1 MSTFV
6 ELQDRT
12 LDGSKRDG
20 LSNRTEI
27 KSLVNQVYLEL
38 HSLLRLKMTVVTKT
52 LTVNDDT
59 YSIATDLLI
68 TDMQDLRH
76 ITIIDSQSA
85 QNYLLQ
91 PMPVD
96 YLLMLKQTQSTAGG
110 NMNYY
115 ALDGLDSLLFYPAPT
130 TTTTQATITY
140 VARPAVL
147 VSDGDI
153 PANLPVEFHDVIALG
168 AIARSVRTMHP
179 MYYAQYYAAYRQG
192 IGDIRKWKNRFDN
205 SQPKLAIVRGSRVPG
220 FPHDN
225 STYYTG
231 MQQ

>member
-1 MSTFV
+1 MSTFL

-38 HSLLRLKMTVVTKT
+38 HAMLKLKMTSITKT
-52 LTVNDDT
+52 LTVNVAD

-76 ITIIDSQSA
+76 ITIVDSQTA
-85 QNYLLQ
+85 QNYLLI
-91 PMPVD
+91 PVPPD
-96 YLLMLKQTQSTAGG
+96 YILLLRQTQSTAGG
-110 NMNYY
+110 NMNYV
-115 ALDGLDSLLFYPAPT
+115 ALDGLDKLMFYPAPT
-130 TTTTQATITY
+130 STTTQATIVY

-147 VSDGDI
+147 VSDSDVPADI
-153 PANLPVEFHDVIALG
+153 PVEFHDVIALG

-179 MYYAQYYAAYRQG
+179 MYYNQYYAAYRNG
-192 IGDIRKWKNRFDN
+192 IGDIRKWYNRYSN
-205 SQPKLAIVRGSRVPG
+205 SMPKLAVVKGSRAPG

-231 MQQ
+231 MQ